1 VFSFLTDL
9 RQLYFA
15 VNKNMGIAGFFSS
28 EYKKKLLWGSKKAA
42 VEQVDLLVF
51 EFMHRD
57 FPNSLLQHRAWV
69 IGRLILVGSKDIG
82 TVFTGVFYVYMMVCL
97 EYWVVII

>member
-1 VFSFLTDL
+1 MTNDFALASMCLHCNDGPHDDIHEFIIWQTCSCGFEVFSCILTDL

-57 FPNSLLQHRAWV
+57 FPNSLL
-69 IGRLILVGSKDIG
+69 
-82 TVFTGVFYVYMMVCL
+82 
-97 EYWVVII
+97 

>member
-1 VFSFLTDL
+1 MTIDFALASMCLHCSNGPHDDIHEFIIWQTCSCGFEVFSFLTDL

-57 FPNSLLQHRAWV
+57 FPNSLL
-69 IGRLILVGSKDIG
+69 
-82 TVFTGVFYVYMMVCL
+82 
-97 EYWVVII
+97 